1 MCVVCYV
8 LCAVCL
14 VCYVLCVMGLS
25 AGVVAA
31 LAVALAVAL
40 LGERFGVFGKFEF
53 CAVGE
58 FDFVA
63 AAFA

>member
-1 MCVVCYV
+1 MMCAVCCV

-25 AGVVAA
+25 AGVVA
-31 LAVALAVAL
+31 ALAVAL

>member
-1 MCVVCYV
+1 MM
-8 LCAVCL
+8 CAVCL

-25 AGVVAA
+25 AGVVA
-31 LAVALAVAL
+31 ALAVAL

>member
-1 MCVVCYV
+1 MFRANSICVGYDVC
-8 LCAVCL
+8 C
-14 VCYVLCVMGLS
+14 VLCVMGLS